1 MLVRS
6 DATEAIYKTVAGN
19 LRSTVAPFPRAAEL
33 SLSLRPEAFRMVRE
47 AGANALRGTLRASV
61 YLGESAQHEVAL
73 DGCDAVVRVAELNP
87 KRTHAAGERMILEID
102 ADDVVPLAG

>member
-1 MLVRS
+1 MR
-6 DATEAIYKTVAGN
+6 D
-19 LRSTVAPFPRAAEL
+19 
-33 SLSLRPEAFRMVRE
+33 
-47 AGANALRGTLRASV
+47 AGANTLAGTLRSSV

-87 KRTHAAGERMILEID
+87 KRVHAAGERMVLEID